1 MEEKIYVTWVLM
13 DEFSG
18 IVLAAQSMKK
28 KMIYKLDFIQIKFF
42 YSIVVS
48 VVKSWK

>member
-28 KMIYKLDFIQIKFF
+28 KKWFIN
-42 YSIVVS
+42 
-48 VVKSWK
+48 

>member
-28 KMIYKLDFIQIKFF
+28 NDL
-42 YSIVVS
+42 
-48 VVKSWK
+48 